1 MKNTTF
7 DSPFHHALARDAVR
21 RCNGNAD
28 FDAIT
33 AVIMSCTAF
42 EAFVNEVGQLAT
54 TTNEVQGSEPFLKQL
69 SKSYLDTKEPR
80 ISTLDRYDLSWCIIR
95 GCKIE
100 KGRGIR
106 QKLKTLFDLRNEL
119 IHTKADETSIVLDPQ
134 STPPKNFEEGWIG
147 KVRELHNVPQ
157 CVKNLQS
164 YGLVSRQ
171 PDDLRWILRISTKP
185 VAEWAFCLVAKAA
198 YELIR
203 AIPDNSPF
211 KLKLLDRSLAGYVN
225 REKILQSSIFDGE
238 KHDQR

>member
-1 MKNTTF
+1 MKQLMKNTTF
-7 DSPFHHALARDAVR
+7 DSPLHHALAGEAVS

-42 EAFVNEVGQLAT
+42 EAFINEVGQLAT

-69 SKSYLDTKEPR
+69 SQSYLDTKEPR
-80 ISTLDRYDLSWCIIR
+80 NSTLDRYDLSWKIIH

-119 IHTKADETSIVLDPQ
+119 LHTKADETNIVLDPQ

-185 VAEWAFCLVAKAA
+185 VAEWSFCLVAKAA
-198 YELIR
+198 DELIR
-203 AIPDNSPF
+203 AIPDNSRF
-211 KLKLLDRSLAGYVN
+211 KLKLLDQSLAGYVI
-225 REKILQSSIFDGE
+225 REKIRQGANCDGE
-238 KHDQR
+238 